1 MTATA
6 ASRPSSPS
14 RPRWV
19 GTARRQLRIYLYLY
33 AVVWAILLVGIV
45 AAIVIVDRLGT
56 VDLSIAQ
63 FVRNGPLFW
72 FVFALAIIVPTGYLT
87 PHVANG
93 LTRRS
98 FTVGSL
104 VAVAANALLHSVT
117 TAVVLFLEGAFYAAM
132 GWEHDTAGKGE
143 FVPGL
148 WEQGFGVVLLDYSIG
163 TLAGGVSGLLLGIC
177 FYRFGGWRGTLM
189 LPISLAP
196 LLVVLGLST
205 WGTGDQ
211 AWLVNDTLGAVL
223 AAALVV
229 AAAAAF
235 ALLVRNVRISRMET

>member
-6 ASRPSSPS
+6 PARPSSPS
-14 RPRWV
+14 RPCWI

-33 AVVWAILLVGIV
+33 AVVWAIFLVGIV

-56 VDLSIAQ
+56 VDLSIVQ

-72 FVFALAIIVPTGYLT
+72 FVFALAIIVPTSYLT

-93 LTRRS
+93 LTRRA

-104 VAVAANALLHSVT
+104 VAVATNALLHALT

-132 GWEHDTAGKGE
+132 GWEHDTAGEGE

-148 WEQGFGVVLLDYSIG
+148 WEQGFGVVLLDHSLG

-177 FYRFGGWRGTLM
+177 FYRLGGLFGTL
-189 LPISLAP
+189 LIPLAIGP
-196 LLVVLGLST
+196 LLLVLGLST

-211 AWLVNDTLGAVL
+211 AWLVDDTLGAVL
-223 AAALVV
+223 AAALIVV
-229 AAAAAF
+229 AATAF
-235 ALLVRNVRISRMET
+235 ALLVRNVRISRLET